1 MIRPVGSLI
10 GIVLFLGVSAC
21 AGLIKIELVP
31 TPTPIPPRPSPAPTS
46 VESTQPGG
54 QPVRIISETIELD
67 APVVE
72 MSWRVE
78 EQWGQV
84 VSEWVVP
91 ENEAGWHGNSA
102 QPGEGSNVV
111 ISGHNNSSGG
121 RVFRN
126 LEELEV
132 GNRVRL
138 VSGDGEFYEYQV
150 SEKEIVRAFGASPET
165 LNYLHQIMQPTETER
180 LTLISCW
187 PSWTNTHRL
196 IIVATP
202 L

>member
-1 MIRPVGSLI
+1 MARPVGLLI
-10 GIVLFLGVSAC
+10 GIVLFLGTTAC
-21 AGLIKIELVP
+21 AGLIEIELVP
-31 TPTPIPPRPSPAPTS
+31 TPTPIPPTPLPVPTR
-46 VESTQPGG
+46 VEAATSSGE
-54 QPVRIISETIELD
+54 PVRIISETIGLD

-72 MSWRVE
+72 MSWQVE
-78 EQWGQV
+78 EQWGQM

-91 ENEAGWHGNSA
+91 ENEAGWHVNSA
-102 QPGEGSNVV
+102 HPGEGSNIV
-111 ISGHNNSSGG
+111 ISGHNNSAGG

-126 LEELEV
+126 LDELEV
-132 GNRVRL
+132 GNRLTL
-138 VSGDGEFYEYQV
+138 VTDDGKSYEYQV
-150 SEKEIVRAFGASPET
+150 SDKEIVRAFGASSET

>member
-1 MIRPVGSLI
+1 MTRPVGLLI
-10 GIVLFLGVSAC
+10 GFVLFLGTSAC

-31 TPTPIPPRPSPAPTS
+31 TPTPVPARPSPAPTS
-46 VESTQPGG
+46 MEPTTPSGE
-54 QPVRIISETIELD
+54 PVRIISEAIGLD

-72 MSWRVE
+72 MGWRTE
-78 EQWGQV
+78 QQWGQV

-91 ENEAGWHGNSA
+91 ENEAGWHVNSA
-102 QPGEGSNVV
+102 HPGEGGNIV
-111 ISGHNNSSGG
+111 ISGHNNSAGG

-132 GNRVRL
+132 GNRVTL
-138 VSGDGEFYEYQV
+138 VTDDGESYDYQI
-150 SEKEIVRAFGASPET
+150 SDKEIVRAFGASSET

-196 IIVATP
+196 IIIATP